1 MVSAIA
7 IFIIAINVYIYL
19 KNKKDKQDE
28 KRYSRF
34 IKNSRATSTIQIE
47 AVVSSATV
55 SNLKKRKT
63 SKETSIKE
71 HKMFKFKKKP
81 LKVKTNKLV
90 VKINLF
96 IVSFEWHIE
105 FGQ

>member
-1 MVSAIA
+1 MKRGKAMVSAIA

-71 HKMFKFKKKP
+71 HKMFKFKKSHSKQ
-81 LKVKTNKLV
+81 KQISQQSK
-90 VKINLF
+90 
-96 IVSFEWHIE
+96 
-105 FGQ
+105 

>member
-71 HKMFKFKKKP
+71 HKMFKFKKNHSKQ
-81 LKVKTNKLV
+81 KQISQQSK
-90 VKINLF
+90 
-96 IVSFEWHIE
+96 
-105 FGQ
+105 

>member
-34 IKNSRATSTIQIE
+34 IKNSRATSTI
-47 AVVSSATV
+47 
-55 SNLKKRKT
+55 
-63 SKETSIKE
+63 
-71 HKMFKFKKKP
+71 
-81 LKVKTNKLV
+81 
-90 VKINLF
+90 
-96 IVSFEWHIE
+96 
-105 FGQ
+105 